1 MAEFRIHTDF
11 KPTGDQPQAIEQ
23 IIAGVNSGDKYQTL
37 LGVTGSGKTFT
48 IANVIQELQRPTII
62 MSHNKTLAA
71 QLYGEFR
78 SLFPENAVEFF
89 ISYYDYY
96 QPEAYLPVTDT
107 FVEKDSSVNEEIDKL
122 RLKTTSSLLERRDV
136 IVVSSVSCI
145 YGIGSPEDYRE
156 QIVHLKKSQILN
168 RKEFFL
174 ALVKIYYSRNDA
186 VLERGRF
193 RVRGDVIEIFPAYE
207 DVCIRVE
214 MLGNEIE
221 SLSSFDPLSG
231 EVIREVESLYIYPA
245 KHFVTDETQLDS
257 IIDAIREELAERLDQ
272 LKSEGLLL
280 EAQRLGQRTNFDLEM
295 LLEVGYCSGIEN
307 YSRYFSGRR
316 PGQRPWTLL
325 DFFPDDFLM
334 FIDESHVSLPQVQG
348 MYAGDRSRKEVLVEY
363 GFRLPSAL
371 DNRPMKLD
379 EFEESINQAIFVS
392 ATPGPRELERTEG
405 VIVEQLIRPTG
416 LIDPMIEVHPTKG
429 QIDNL
434 IGEIRARTDRK
445 ERVLVTTLTKRM
457 SEDLTE
463 YLKGMNLNVRYLHSE
478 ISSIERV
485 KILRDL
491 RLGEFD
497 VLVGIN
503 LLREGLDLPEVSL
516 VAVLDADKEGFLR
529 SESSLMQVSG
539 RASRNINGKVL
550 FYADRV
556 TRSMSSVIK
565 ESNRRRK
572 VQEVYNKEHGITPKT
587 IYKSMEDVL
596 TSTSVADAFKES
608 TEEAYKRKGDFLDD
622 IDKAAVLDMLK
633 KEMLRAAE
641 NLQFEKAAQLRDEIE
656 TLRQEVEGM

>member
-1 MAEFRIHTDF
+1 MAEFRIHSDF
-11 KPTGDQPQAIEQ
+11 QPTGDQPQAIKQ
-23 IIAGVNSGDKYQTL
+23 LVAGLKHGDKYQML

-48 IANVIQELQRPTII
+48 MANVIQELQRPTII

-78 SLFPENAVEFF
+78 SLFPENSVEYF

-107 FVEKDSSVNEEIDKL
+107 FIEKDASVNEEIDKL
-122 RLKTTSSLLERRDV
+122 RLKTTSSLLERQDV

-145 YGIGSPEDYRE
+145 YGIGSPEEYRE
-156 QIVHLKKSQILN
+156 QIVHLAKGQILN
-168 RKEFFL
+168 RKELFG

-193 RVRGDVIEIFPAYE
+193 RVRGDIIEIFPAYE

-214 MLGNEIE
+214 MYGNEIE
-221 SLSSFDPLSG
+221 TLSSFDPLTG
-231 EVIREVESLYIYPA
+231 EVIRELVSLYIYPA
-245 KHFVTDETQLDS
+245 KHFVTDESQLES
-257 IIDAIREELAERLDQ
+257 TIDAIRTELSERLDF

-280 EAQRLGQRTNFDLEM
+280 EAQRLEQRTNFDLEM

-307 YSRYFSGRR
+307 YSRHFSGRK

-325 DFFPDDFLM
+325 DFFPDDYLM

-348 MYAGDRSRKEVLVEY
+348 MYAGDRSRKEVLVEH

-379 EFEESINQAIFVS
+379 EFENKINQAVFVS
-392 ATPGPRELERTEG
+392 ATPGPRELERTKG

-416 LIDPMIEVHPTKG
+416 LIDPKIEVRSTKG
-429 QIDNL
+429 QIDDL
-434 IGEIRARTDRK
+434 IGEIRERTHKK

-463 YLKGMNLNVRYLHSE
+463 YLQGMNLNVRYLHSE
-478 ISSIERV
+478 IITIERV

-529 SESSLMQVSG
+529 SESALMQVAG

-556 TRSMSSVIK
+556 TRSMKAVIDESS
-565 ESNRRRK
+565 RRRK
-572 VQEVYNKEHGITPKT
+572 VQEEYNKKHEITPKT

-596 TSTSVADAFKES
+596 ASTSVADAFKDIRKEG
-608 TEEAYKRKGDFLDD
+608 YRRKGDFLDD
-622 IDKAAVLDMLK
+622 LDKATALDMLK

-641 NLQFEKAAQLRDEIE
+641 NLEFEKAAKLRDEIE
-656 TLRQEVEGM
+656 FLREKLES

>member
-1 MAEFRIHTDF
+1 MAEFRIHSDF
-11 KPTGDQPQAIEQ
+11 QPTGDQPQAIEELV
-23 IIAGVNSGDKYQTL
+23 AGLKHGDKYQML

-48 IANVIQELQRPTII
+48 MANVIQELQRPTII

-78 SLFPENAVEFF
+78 SLFPENSVEYF

-107 FVEKDSSVNEEIDKL
+107 FIEKDASVNEEIDKL
-122 RLKTTSSLLERRDV
+122 RLKTTSSLLERQDV

-145 YGIGSPEDYRE
+145 YGIGSPEEYRE
-156 QIVHLKKSQILN
+156 QIVHLAKGQILN
-168 RKEFFL
+168 RKELFG

-193 RVRGDVIEIFPAYE
+193 RVRGDIIEIFPAYE

-214 MLGNEIE
+214 MYGNEIE
-221 SLSSFDPLSG
+221 TLSSFDPLTG
-231 EVIREVESLYIYPA
+231 EVIRELVSLYIYPA
-245 KHFVTDETQLDS
+245 KHFVTDESQLES
-257 IIDAIREELAERLDQ
+257 IIDAIRTELSERLDY

-280 EAQRLGQRTNFDLEM
+280 EAQRLEQRTNFDLEM

-307 YSRYFSGRR
+307 YSRHFSGRK

-325 DFFPDDFLM
+325 DFFPDDYLM

-348 MYAGDRSRKEVLVEY
+348 MYAGDRSRKEVLVEH

-379 EFEESINQAIFVS
+379 EFEEKINQAVFVS
-392 ATPGPRELERTEG
+392 ATPGPRELERTKG

-416 LIDPMIEVHPTKG
+416 LIDPKIEVRSTKG
-429 QIDNL
+429 QIDDL
-434 IGEIRARTDRK
+434 IGEIRERTHKK

-463 YLKGMNLNVRYLHSE
+463 YLQGMNLNVRYLHSE
-478 ISSIERV
+478 IITIERV

-529 SESSLMQVSG
+529 SESALMQVAG

-556 TRSMSSVIK
+556 TRSMKAVIDESS
-565 ESNRRRK
+565 RRRK
-572 VQEVYNKEHGITPKT
+572 VQEEYNKKHEITPKT

-596 TSTSVADAFKES
+596 ISTSVADAFKDVRKEG
-608 TEEAYKRKGDFLDD
+608 YKRKGDFLDD
-622 IDKAAVLDMLK
+622 LDKATALDMLK

-641 NLQFEKAAQLRDEIE
+641 NLEFEKAAKLRDEIE
-656 TLRQEVEGM
+656 FLREKIES

>member
-1 MAEFRIHTDF
+1 MAEFRIHSDF
-11 KPTGDQPQAIEQ
+11 QPTGDQPQAIEQ
-23 IIAGVNSGDKYQTL
+23 LVAGLKHGDKYQML

-48 IANVIQELQRPTII
+48 MANVIQELQRPTII

-78 SLFPENAVEFF
+78 SLFPENSVEYF

-107 FVEKDSSVNEEIDKL
+107 FIEKDASVNEEIDKL
-122 RLKTTSSLLERRDV
+122 RLKTTSSLLERQDV

-145 YGIGSPEDYRE
+145 YGIGSPEEYRE
-156 QIVHLKKSQILN
+156 QIVHLAKGQILN
-168 RKEFFL
+168 RKELFG

-193 RVRGDVIEIFPAYE
+193 RVRGDIIEIFPAYE

-214 MLGNEIE
+214 MYGNEIE
-221 SLSSFDPLSG
+221 TLSSFDPLTG
-231 EVIREVESLYIYPA
+231 EVIRELVSLYIYPA
-245 KHFVTDETQLDS
+245 KHFVTDESQLES
-257 IIDAIREELAERLDQ
+257 IIDAIRTELSERLDY

-280 EAQRLGQRTNFDLEM
+280 EAQRLEQRTNFDLEM

-307 YSRYFSGRR
+307 YSRHFSGRK

-325 DFFPDDFLM
+325 DFFPDDYLM

-348 MYAGDRSRKEVLVEY
+348 MYAGDRSRKEVLVEH

-379 EFEESINQAIFVS
+379 EFEDKINQAVFVS
-392 ATPGPRELERTEG
+392 ATPGPRELERTKG

-416 LIDPMIEVHPTKG
+416 LIDPKIEVRSTKG
-429 QIDNL
+429 QIDDL
-434 IGEIRARTDRK
+434 IGEIRERTHKK

-463 YLKGMNLNVRYLHSE
+463 YLQGMNLNVRYLHSE
-478 ISSIERV
+478 IITIERV

-529 SESSLMQVSG
+529 SESALMQVAG

-556 TRSMSSVIK
+556 TRSMKAVIDESS
-565 ESNRRRK
+565 RRRK
-572 VQEVYNKEHGITPKT
+572 VQEEYNKKHEITPKT

-596 TSTSVADAFKES
+596 ASTSVADAFKDIRKEG
-608 TEEAYKRKGDFLDD
+608 YRRKGDFLDD
-622 IDKAAVLDMLK
+622 LDKATALDMLK

-641 NLQFEKAAQLRDEIE
+641 NLEFEKAAKLRDEIE
-656 TLRQEVEGM
+656 FLREKLES

>member
-1 MAEFRIHTDF
+1 MAEFRIHSDF
-11 KPTGDQPQAIEQ
+11 QPTGDQPQAIEQ
-23 IIAGVNSGDKYQTL
+23 LVAGLKHGDKYQML

-48 IANVIQELQRPTII
+48 MANVIQELQRPTII

-78 SLFPENAVEFF
+78 SLFPENSVEYF

-107 FVEKDSSVNEEIDKL
+107 FIEKDASVNEEIDKL
-122 RLKTTSSLLERRDV
+122 RLKTTSSLLERQDV

-145 YGIGSPEDYRE
+145 YGIGSPEEYRE
-156 QIVHLKKSQILN
+156 QIVHLAKGQILN
-168 RKEFFL
+168 RKELFG

-193 RVRGDVIEIFPAYE
+193 RVRGDIIEIFPAYE

-214 MLGNEIE
+214 MYGNEIE
-221 SLSSFDPLSG
+221 TLSSFDPLTG
-231 EVIREVESLYIYPA
+231 EVIRELVSLYIYPA
-245 KHFVTDETQLDS
+245 KHFVTDESQLES
-257 IIDAIREELAERLDQ
+257 TIDAIRTELSERLDY

-280 EAQRLGQRTNFDLEM
+280 EAQRLEQRTNFDLEM

-307 YSRYFSGRR
+307 YSRHFSGRK

-325 DFFPDDFLM
+325 DFFPDDYLM

-348 MYAGDRSRKEVLVEY
+348 MYAGDRSRKEVLVEH

-379 EFEESINQAIFVS
+379 EFEDKINQAVFVS
-392 ATPGPRELERTEG
+392 ATPGPRELERTKG

-416 LIDPMIEVHPTKG
+416 LIDPKIEVRSTKG
-429 QIDNL
+429 QIDDL
-434 IGEIRARTDRK
+434 IGEIRECTHKK

-463 YLKGMNLNVRYLHSE
+463 YLQGMNLNVRYLHSE
-478 ISSIERV
+478 IITIERV

-529 SESSLMQVSG
+529 SESALMQVAG

-556 TRSMSSVIK
+556 TRSMKAVIDESS
-565 ESNRRRK
+565 RRRK
-572 VQEVYNKEHGITPKT
+572 VQEEYNTKHEITPKT

-596 TSTSVADAFKES
+596 ISTSVADAFKEIRK
-608 TEEAYKRKGDFLDD
+608 EGYRRKGDFLDD
-622 IDKAAVLDMLK
+622 LDKATALDMLK

-641 NLQFEKAAQLRDEIE
+641 NLEFEKAAKLRDEIE
-656 TLRQEVEGM
+656 FLREKLES

>member
-1 MAEFRIHTDF
+1 MAEFRIHSDF
-11 KPTGDQPQAIEQ
+11 QPTGDQPQAIEQ
-23 IIAGVNSGDKYQTL
+23 LVAGLKHGDKYQML

-48 IANVIQELQRPTII
+48 MANVIQELQRPTII

-78 SLFPENAVEFF
+78 SLFPENSVEYF

-107 FVEKDSSVNEEIDKL
+107 FIEKDASVNEEIDKL
-122 RLKTTSSLLERRDV
+122 RLKTTSSLLERQDV

-145 YGIGSPEDYRE
+145 YGIGSPEEYRE
-156 QIVHLKKSQILN
+156 QIVHLAKGQILN
-168 RKEFFL
+168 RKELFG

-193 RVRGDVIEIFPAYE
+193 RVRGDIIEIFPAYE

-214 MLGNEIE
+214 MYGNEIE
-221 SLSSFDPLSG
+221 TLSSFDPLTG
-231 EVIREVESLYIYPA
+231 EVIRELVSLYIYPA
-245 KHFVTDETQLDS
+245 KHFVTDESQLES
-257 IIDAIREELAERLDQ
+257 TIDAIRTELSERLDY

-280 EAQRLGQRTNFDLEM
+280 EAQRLEQRTNFDLEM

-307 YSRYFSGRR
+307 YSRHFSGRK

-325 DFFPDDFLM
+325 DFFPDDYLM

-348 MYAGDRSRKEVLVEY
+348 MYAGDRSRKEVLVEH

-379 EFEESINQAIFVS
+379 EFEDKINQAVFVS
-392 ATPGPRELERTEG
+392 ATPGPRELERTKG

-416 LIDPMIEVHPTKG
+416 LIDPKIEVRSTKG
-429 QIDNL
+429 QIDDL
-434 IGEIRARTDRK
+434 IGEIRECTHKK

-463 YLKGMNLNVRYLHSE
+463 YLQGMNLNVRYLHSE
-478 ISSIERV
+478 IITIERV

-529 SESSLMQVSG
+529 SESALMQVAG

-556 TRSMSSVIK
+556 TRSMKAVIDESS
-565 ESNRRRK
+565 RRRK
-572 VQEVYNKEHGITPKT
+572 VQEEYNKKHEITPKT

-596 TSTSVADAFKES
+596 ASTSVADAFKDIRKEG
-608 TEEAYKRKGDFLDD
+608 YRRKGDFLDD
-622 IDKAAVLDMLK
+622 LDKATALDMLK

-641 NLQFEKAAQLRDEIE
+641 NLEFEKAAKLRDEIE
-656 TLRQEVEGM
+656 FLREKIES

>member
-1 MAEFRIHTDF
+1 MAEFRIHSDF
-11 KPTGDQPQAIEQ
+11 QPTGDQPQAIEQ
-23 IIAGVNSGDKYQTL
+23 LVAGLKHGDKYQML

-48 IANVIQELQRPTII
+48 MANVIQELQRPTII

-78 SLFPENAVEFF
+78 SLFPENSVEYF

-107 FVEKDSSVNEEIDKL
+107 FIEKDASVNEEIDKL
-122 RLKTTSSLLERRDV
+122 RLKTTSSLLERQDV

-145 YGIGSPEDYRE
+145 YGIGSPEEYRE
-156 QIVHLKKSQILN
+156 QIVHLAKGQILN
-168 RKEFFL
+168 RKELFG

-193 RVRGDVIEIFPAYE
+193 RVRGDIIEIFPAYE

-214 MLGNEIE
+214 MYGNEIE
-221 SLSSFDPLSG
+221 TLSSFDPLTG
-231 EVIREVESLYIYPA
+231 EVIRELVSLYIYPA
-245 KHFVTDETQLDS
+245 KHFVTDESQLES
-257 IIDAIREELAERLDQ
+257 TIDAIRTELSERLDY

-280 EAQRLGQRTNFDLEM
+280 EAQRLEQRTNFDLEM

-307 YSRYFSGRR
+307 YSRHFSGRK

-325 DFFPDDFLM
+325 DFFPDDYLM

-348 MYAGDRSRKEVLVEY
+348 MYAGDRSRKEVLVEH
-363 GFRLPSAL
+363 GFRLPSAI

-379 EFEESINQAIFVS
+379 EFEDKINQAVFVS
-392 ATPGPRELERTEG
+392 ATPGPRELERTKG

-416 LIDPMIEVHPTKG
+416 LIDPKIEVRSTKG
-429 QIDNL
+429 QIDDL
-434 IGEIRARTDRK
+434 IGEIRERTHKK

-463 YLKGMNLNVRYLHSE
+463 YLQGMNLNVRYLHSE
-478 ISSIERV
+478 IITIERV

-529 SESSLMQVSG
+529 SESALMQVAG

-556 TRSMSSVIK
+556 TRSMKAVIDESS
-565 ESNRRRK
+565 RRRK
-572 VQEVYNKEHGITPKT
+572 VQEEYNKKHEITPKT

-596 TSTSVADAFKES
+596 ASTSVADAFKDIRKEG
-608 TEEAYKRKGDFLDD
+608 YRRKGDFLDD
-622 IDKAAVLDMLK
+622 LDKATALDMLK

-641 NLQFEKAAQLRDEIE
+641 NLEFEKAAKLRDEIE
-656 TLRQEVEGM
+656 FLREKLES

>member
-1 MAEFRIHTDF
+1 MAEFRIHSDF
-11 KPTGDQPQAIEQ
+11 QPTGDQPQAIEQ
-23 IIAGVNSGDKYQTL
+23 LVAGLKHGDKYQML

-48 IANVIQELQRPTII
+48 MANVIQELQRPTII

-78 SLFPENAVEFF
+78 SLFPENSVEYF

-107 FVEKDSSVNEEIDKL
+107 FIEKDASVNEEIDKL
-122 RLKTTSSLLERRDV
+122 RLKTTSSLLERQDV

-145 YGIGSPEDYRE
+145 YGIGSPEEYRE
-156 QIVHLKKSQILN
+156 QIVHLAKGQILN
-168 RKEFFL
+168 RKELFG

-193 RVRGDVIEIFPAYE
+193 RVRGDIIEIFPAYE

-214 MLGNEIE
+214 MYGNEIE
-221 SLSSFDPLSG
+221 TLSSFDPLTG
-231 EVIREVESLYIYPA
+231 EVIRELVSLYIYPA
-245 KHFVTDETQLDS
+245 KHFVTDESQLES
-257 IIDAIREELAERLDQ
+257 IIDAIRTELSERLDY

-280 EAQRLGQRTNFDLEM
+280 EAQRLEQRTNFDLEM

-307 YSRYFSGRR
+307 YSRHFSGRK

-325 DFFPDDFLM
+325 DFFPDDYLM

-348 MYAGDRSRKEVLVEY
+348 MYAGDRSRKEVLVEH

-379 EFEESINQAIFVS
+379 EFEDKINQAVFVS
-392 ATPGPRELERTEG
+392 ATPGPRELERTNG

-416 LIDPMIEVHPTKG
+416 LIDPKIEVRSTKG
-429 QIDNL
+429 QIDDL
-434 IGEIRARTDRK
+434 IGEIRERTHKK

-463 YLKGMNLNVRYLHSE
+463 YLQGMNLNVRYLHSE
-478 ISSIERV
+478 IITIERV

-491 RLGEFD
+491 RVGEFD

-516 VAVLDADKEGFLR
+516 VVVLDADKEGFLR
-529 SESSLMQVSG
+529 SESALMQVAG

-556 TRSMSSVIK
+556 TRSMKAVIDESS
-565 ESNRRRK
+565 RRRK
-572 VQEVYNKEHGITPKT
+572 VQEEYNKKHEITPKT

-596 TSTSVADAFKES
+596 ISTSVADAFKEIRK
-608 TEEAYKRKGDFLDD
+608 EGYRRKGDFLDD
-622 IDKAAVLDMLK
+622 LDKATALDMLK

-641 NLQFEKAAQLRDEIE
+641 NLEFEKAAKLRDEIE
-656 TLRQEVEGM
+656 FLREKLES

>member
-1 MAEFRIHTDF
+1 MAEFRIHSDF
-11 KPTGDQPQAIEQ
+11 QPTGDQPQAIEELV
-23 IIAGVNSGDKYQTL
+23 AGLKHGDKYQML

-48 IANVIQELQRPTII
+48 MANVIQELQRPTII

-78 SLFPENAVEFF
+78 SLFPENSVEYF

-107 FVEKDSSVNEEIDKL
+107 FIEKDASVNEEIDKL
-122 RLKTTSSLLERRDV
+122 RLKTTSSLLERQDV

-145 YGIGSPEDYRE
+145 YGIGSPEEYRE
-156 QIVHLKKSQILN
+156 QIVHLAKGQILN
-168 RKEFFL
+168 RKELFG

-193 RVRGDVIEIFPAYE
+193 RVRGDIIEIFPAYE

-214 MLGNEIE
+214 MYGNEIE
-221 SLSSFDPLSG
+221 TLSSFDPLTG
-231 EVIREVESLYIYPA
+231 EVIRELVSLYIYPA
-245 KHFVTDETQLDS
+245 KHFVTDESQLES
-257 IIDAIREELAERLDQ
+257 TIDAIRTELSERLDY

-280 EAQRLGQRTNFDLEM
+280 EAQRLEQRTNFDLEM

-307 YSRYFSGRR
+307 YSRHFSGRK

-325 DFFPDDFLM
+325 DFFPDDYLM

-348 MYAGDRSRKEVLVEY
+348 MYAGDRSRKEVLVEH

-379 EFEESINQAIFVS
+379 EFEEKINQAVFVS
-392 ATPGPRELERTEG
+392 ATPGPRELERTKG

-416 LIDPMIEVHPTKG
+416 LIDPKIEVRSTKG
-429 QIDNL
+429 QIDDL
-434 IGEIRARTDRK
+434 IGEIRQRTHKK

-463 YLKGMNLNVRYLHSE
+463 YLQGMNLNVRYLHSE
-478 ISSIERV
+478 IITIERV

-529 SESSLMQVSG
+529 SESALMQVAG

-556 TRSMSSVIK
+556 TRSMKAVIDESS
-565 ESNRRRK
+565 RRRK
-572 VQEVYNKEHGITPKT
+572 VQEEYNKKHEITPKT

-596 TSTSVADAFKES
+596 ISTSVADAFKDIRKEG
-608 TEEAYKRKGDFLDD
+608 YRRKGDFLDD
-622 IDKAAVLDMLK
+622 LDKATALDMLK

-641 NLQFEKAAQLRDEIE
+641 NLEFEKAAKLRDEIE
-656 TLRQEVEGM
+656 FLREKLES

>member
-1 MAEFRIHTDF
+1 MAEFRIHSDF
-11 KPTGDQPQAIEQ
+11 QPTGDQPQAIEQ
-23 IIAGVNSGDKYQTL
+23 LVAGLKHGDKYQML

-48 IANVIQELQRPTII
+48 MANVIQELQRPTII

-78 SLFPENAVEFF
+78 SLFPENSVEYF

-107 FVEKDSSVNEEIDKL
+107 FIEKDASVNEEIDKL
-122 RLKTTSSLLERRDV
+122 RLKTTSSLLERQDV

-145 YGIGSPEDYRE
+145 YGIGSPEEYRE
-156 QIVHLKKSQILN
+156 QIVHLAKGQILN
-168 RKEFFL
+168 RKELFG

-193 RVRGDVIEIFPAYE
+193 RVRGDIIEIFPAYE

-214 MLGNEIE
+214 MYGNEIE
-221 SLSSFDPLSG
+221 TLSSFDPLTG
-231 EVIREVESLYIYPA
+231 EVIRELVSLYIYPA
-245 KHFVTDETQLDS
+245 KHFVTDESQLES
-257 IIDAIREELAERLDQ
+257 IIDAIRTELSERLDY

-280 EAQRLGQRTNFDLEM
+280 EAQRLEQRTNFDLEM

-307 YSRYFSGRR
+307 YSRHFSGRK

-325 DFFPDDFLM
+325 DFFPDDYLM

-348 MYAGDRSRKEVLVEY
+348 MYAGDRSRKEVLVEH

-379 EFEESINQAIFVS
+379 EFEEKINQAVFVS
-392 ATPGPRELERTEG
+392 ATPGPRELERTNG

-416 LIDPMIEVHPTKG
+416 LIDPKIEVRSTKG
-429 QIDNL
+429 QIDDL
-434 IGEIRARTDRK
+434 IGEIRERTHKK

-463 YLKGMNLNVRYLHSE
+463 YLQGMNLNVRYLHSE
-478 ISSIERV
+478 IITIERV

-529 SESSLMQVSG
+529 SESALMQVAG

-556 TRSMSSVIK
+556 TRSMKAVIDESS
-565 ESNRRRK
+565 RRRK
-572 VQEVYNKEHGITPKT
+572 VQEEYNTKHEITPKT

-596 TSTSVADAFKES
+596 ISTSVADAFKDVRKEG
-608 TEEAYKRKGDFLDD
+608 YKRKGDFLDD
-622 IDKAAVLDMLK
+622 LDKATALDMLK

-641 NLQFEKAAQLRDEIE
+641 NLEFEKAAKLRDEIE
-656 TLRQEVEGM
+656 FLREKLES

>member
-1 MAEFRIHTDF
+1 MAEFRIHSDF
-11 KPTGDQPQAIEQ
+11 QPTGDQPQAIEQ
-23 IIAGVNSGDKYQTL
+23 LVAGLKHGDKYQML

-48 IANVIQELQRPTII
+48 MANVIQELQRPTII

-78 SLFPENAVEFF
+78 SLFPENSVEYF

-107 FVEKDSSVNEEIDKL
+107 FIEKDASVNEEIDKL
-122 RLKTTSSLLERRDV
+122 RLKTTSSLLERQDV

-145 YGIGSPEDYRE
+145 YGIGSPEEYRE
-156 QIVHLKKSQILN
+156 QIVHLAKGQILN
-168 RKEFFL
+168 RKELFG

-193 RVRGDVIEIFPAYE
+193 RVRGDIIEIFPAYE

-214 MLGNEIE
+214 MYGNEIE
-221 SLSSFDPLSG
+221 TLSSFDPLTG
-231 EVIREVESLYIYPA
+231 EVIRELVSLYIYPA
-245 KHFVTDETQLDS
+245 KHFVTDESQLES
-257 IIDAIREELAERLDQ
+257 TIDAIRTELSERLDY

-280 EAQRLGQRTNFDLEM
+280 EAQRLEQRTNFDLEM
-295 LLEVGYCSGIEN
+295 LMEVGYCSGIEN
-307 YSRYFSGRR
+307 YSRHFSGRK

-325 DFFPDDFLM
+325 DFFPDDYLM

-348 MYAGDRSRKEVLVEY
+348 MYAGDRSRKEVLVEH

-379 EFEESINQAIFVS
+379 EFEEKINQAVFVS
-392 ATPGPRELERTEG
+392 ATPGPRELERTKG

-416 LIDPMIEVHPTKG
+416 LIDPKIEVRSTKG
-429 QIDNL
+429 QIDDL
-434 IGEIRARTDRK
+434 IGEIRQRTHKK

-463 YLKGMNLNVRYLHSE
+463 YLQGMNLNVRYLHSE
-478 ISSIERV
+478 IITIERV

-529 SESSLMQVSG
+529 SESALMQVAG

-556 TRSMSSVIK
+556 TRSMKAVIDESS
-565 ESNRRRK
+565 RRRK
-572 VQEVYNKEHGITPKT
+572 VQEEYNKKHEITPKT

-596 TSTSVADAFKES
+596 ASTSVADAFKDIRKEG
-608 TEEAYKRKGDFLDD
+608 YRRKGDFLDD
-622 IDKAAVLDMLK
+622 LDKATALDMLK

-641 NLQFEKAAQLRDEIE
+641 NLEFEKAAKLRDEIE
-656 TLRQEVEGM
+656 FLREKLES

>member
-1 MAEFRIHTDF
+1 MAEFRIHSDF
-11 KPTGDQPQAIEQ
+11 QPTGDQPQAIEQ
-23 IIAGVNSGDKYQTL
+23 LVAGLKHGDKYQML

-48 IANVIQELQRPTII
+48 MANVIQELQRPTII

-78 SLFPENAVEFF
+78 SLFPENSVEYF

-107 FVEKDSSVNEEIDKL
+107 FIEKDASVNEEIDKL
-122 RLKTTSSLLERRDV
+122 RLKTTSSLLERQDV

-145 YGIGSPEDYRE
+145 YGIGSPEEYRE
-156 QIVHLKKSQILN
+156 QIVHLAKGQILN
-168 RKEFFL
+168 RKELFG

-193 RVRGDVIEIFPAYE
+193 RVRGDIIEIFPAYE

-214 MLGNEIE
+214 MYGNEIE
-221 SLSSFDPLSG
+221 TLSSFDPLTG
-231 EVIREVESLYIYPA
+231 EVIRELVSLYIYPA
-245 KHFVTDETQLDS
+245 KHFVTDESQLES
-257 IIDAIREELAERLDQ
+257 TIDAIRTELSERLDY

-280 EAQRLGQRTNFDLEM
+280 EAQRLEQRTNFDLEM

-307 YSRYFSGRR
+307 YSRHFSGRK

-325 DFFPDDFLM
+325 DFFPDDYLM

-348 MYAGDRSRKEVLVEY
+348 MYAGDRSRKEVLVEH

-379 EFEESINQAIFVS
+379 EFEDKINQAVFVS
-392 ATPGPRELERTEG
+392 ATPGPRELERTKG

-416 LIDPMIEVHPTKG
+416 LIDPKIEVRSTKG
-429 QIDNL
+429 QIDDL
-434 IGEIRARTDRK
+434 IGEIRERTHKK

-463 YLKGMNLNVRYLHSE
+463 YLQGMNLNVRYLHSE
-478 ISSIERV
+478 IITIERV

-529 SESSLMQVSG
+529 SESALMQVAG

-556 TRSMSSVIK
+556 TRSMKAVIDESS
-565 ESNRRRK
+565 RRRK
-572 VQEVYNKEHGITPKT
+572 VQEEYNKKHEITPKT

-596 TSTSVADAFKES
+596 ASTSVADAFKDIRKEG
-608 TEEAYKRKGDFLDD
+608 YRRKGDFLDD
-622 IDKAAVLDMLK
+622 LDKATALDMLK

-641 NLQFEKAAQLRDEIE
+641 NLEFEKAAKLRDEIE
-656 TLRQEVEGM
+656 FLREKIES

>member
-1 MAEFRIHTDF
+1 MAEFRIHSDF
-11 KPTGDQPQAIEQ
+11 QPTGDQPQAIEQ
-23 IIAGVNSGDKYQTL
+23 LVAGLKHGDKYQML

-48 IANVIQELQRPTII
+48 MANVIQELQRPTII

-78 SLFPENAVEFF
+78 SLFPENSVEYF

-107 FVEKDSSVNEEIDKL
+107 FIEKDASVNEEIDKL
-122 RLKTTSSLLERRDV
+122 RLKTTSSLLERQDV

-145 YGIGSPEDYRE
+145 YGIGSPEEYRE
-156 QIVHLKKSQILN
+156 QIVHLAKGQILN
-168 RKEFFL
+168 RKELFG

-193 RVRGDVIEIFPAYE
+193 RVRGDIIEIFPAYE

-214 MLGNEIE
+214 MYGNEIE
-221 SLSSFDPLSG
+221 TLSSFDPLTG
-231 EVIREVESLYIYPA
+231 EVIRELVSLYIYPA
-245 KHFVTDETQLDS
+245 KHFVTDESQLES
-257 IIDAIREELAERLDQ
+257 TIDAIRTELSERLDY

-280 EAQRLGQRTNFDLEM
+280 EAQRLEQRTNFDLEM

-307 YSRYFSGRR
+307 YSRHFSGRK

-325 DFFPDDFLM
+325 DFFPDDYLM

-348 MYAGDRSRKEVLVEY
+348 MYAGDRSRKEVLVEH

-379 EFEESINQAIFVS
+379 EFENKINQAVFVS
-392 ATPGPRELERTEG
+392 ATPGPRELERTKG

-416 LIDPMIEVHPTKG
+416 LIDPKIEVRSTKG
-429 QIDNL
+429 QIDDL
-434 IGEIRARTDRK
+434 IGEIRERTHKK

-463 YLKGMNLNVRYLHSE
+463 YLQGMNLNVRYLHSE
-478 ISSIERV
+478 IITIERV

-529 SESSLMQVSG
+529 SESALMQVAG

-556 TRSMSSVIK
+556 TRSMKAVIDESS
-565 ESNRRRK
+565 RRRK
-572 VQEVYNKEHGITPKT
+572 VQEEYNKKHEITPKT

-596 TSTSVADAFKES
+596 ASTSVADAFKDIRKEG
-608 TEEAYKRKGDFLDD
+608 YKRKGDFLDD
-622 IDKAAVLDMLK
+622 LDKATALDMLK

-641 NLQFEKAAQLRDEIE
+641 NLEFEKAAKLRDEIE
-656 TLRQEVEGM
+656 FLREKIES

>member
-1 MAEFRIHTDF
+1 MAEFRIHSDF
-11 KPTGDQPQAIEQ
+11 QPTGDQPQAIEELV
-23 IIAGVNSGDKYQTL
+23 AGLKHGDKYQML

-48 IANVIQELQRPTII
+48 MANVIQELQRPTII

-78 SLFPENAVEFF
+78 SLFPENSVEYF

-107 FVEKDSSVNEEIDKL
+107 FIEKDASVNEEIDKL
-122 RLKTTSSLLERRDV
+122 RLKTTSSLLERQDV

-145 YGIGSPEDYRE
+145 YGIGSPEEYRE
-156 QIVHLKKSQILN
+156 QIVHLAKGQILN
-168 RKEFFL
+168 RKELFG

-193 RVRGDVIEIFPAYE
+193 RVRGDIIEIFPAYE

-214 MLGNEIE
+214 MYGNEIE
-221 SLSSFDPLSG
+221 TLSSFDPLTG
-231 EVIREVESLYIYPA
+231 EVIRELVSLYIYPA
-245 KHFVTDETQLDS
+245 KHFVTDESQLES
-257 IIDAIREELAERLDQ
+257 IIDAIRTELSERLDY

-280 EAQRLGQRTNFDLEM
+280 EAQRLEQRTNFDLEM

-307 YSRYFSGRR
+307 YSRHFSGRK

-325 DFFPDDFLM
+325 DFFPDDYLM

-348 MYAGDRSRKEVLVEY
+348 MYAGDRSRKEVLVEH

-379 EFEESINQAIFVS
+379 EFENKINQAVFVS
-392 ATPGPRELERTEG
+392 ATPGPRELERTKG

-416 LIDPMIEVHPTKG
+416 LIDPKIEVRSTKG
-429 QIDNL
+429 QIDDL
-434 IGEIRARTDRK
+434 IGEIRERTHKK

-463 YLKGMNLNVRYLHSE
+463 YLQGMNLNVRYLHSE
-478 ISSIERV
+478 IITIERV

-529 SESSLMQVSG
+529 SESALMQVAG

-556 TRSMSSVIK
+556 TRSMKAVIDESS
-565 ESNRRRK
+565 RRRK
-572 VQEVYNKEHGITPKT
+572 VQEEYNKKHEITPKT

-596 TSTSVADAFKES
+596 ASTSVADAFKDIRKEG
-608 TEEAYKRKGDFLDD
+608 YRRKGDFLDD
-622 IDKAAVLDMLK
+622 LDKATALDMLK

-641 NLQFEKAAQLRDEIE
+641 NLEFEKAAKLRDEIE
-656 TLRQEVEGM
+656 FLREKLES

>member
-1 MAEFRIHTDF
+1 MAEFRIHSDF
-11 KPTGDQPQAIEQ
+11 QPTGDQPQAIEQ
-23 IIAGVNSGDKYQTL
+23 LVAGLKHGDKYQML

-48 IANVIQELQRPTII
+48 MANVIQELQRPTII

-78 SLFPENAVEFF
+78 SLFPENSVEYF

-107 FVEKDSSVNEEIDKL
+107 FIEKDASVNEEIDKL
-122 RLKTTSSLLERRDV
+122 RLKTTSSLLERQDV

-145 YGIGSPEDYRE
+145 YGIGSPEEYRE
-156 QIVHLKKSQILN
+156 QIVHLAKGQILN
-168 RKEFFL
+168 RKELFG

-193 RVRGDVIEIFPAYE
+193 RVRGDIIEIFPAYE

-214 MLGNEIE
+214 MYGNEIE
-221 SLSSFDPLSG
+221 TLSSFDPLTG
-231 EVIREVESLYIYPA
+231 EVIRELVSLYIYPA
-245 KHFVTDETQLDS
+245 KHFVTDESQLES
-257 IIDAIREELAERLDQ
+257 TIDAIRTELSERLDF

-280 EAQRLGQRTNFDLEM
+280 EAQRLEQRTNFDLEM

-307 YSRYFSGRR
+307 YSRHFSGRK

-325 DFFPDDFLM
+325 DFFPDDYLM

-348 MYAGDRSRKEVLVEY
+348 MYAGDRSRKEVLVEH

-379 EFEESINQAIFVS
+379 EFEDKINQAVFVS
-392 ATPGPRELERTEG
+392 ATPGPRELERTNG

-416 LIDPMIEVHPTKG
+416 LIDPKIEVRSTKG
-429 QIDNL
+429 QIDDL
-434 IGEIRARTDRK
+434 IGEIRERTHKK

-463 YLKGMNLNVRYLHSE
+463 YLQGMNLNVRYLHSE
-478 ISSIERV
+478 IITIERV

-529 SESSLMQVSG
+529 SESALMQVAG

-556 TRSMSSVIK
+556 TRSMKAVIDESS
-565 ESNRRRK
+565 RRRK
-572 VQEVYNKEHGITPKT
+572 VQEEYNKKHEITPKT

-596 TSTSVADAFKES
+596 ASTSVADAFKDIRKEG
-608 TEEAYKRKGDFLDD
+608 YRRKGDFLDD
-622 IDKAAVLDMLK
+622 LDKATALDMLK

-641 NLQFEKAAQLRDEIE
+641 NLEFEKAAKLRDEIE
-656 TLRQEVEGM
+656 FLREKIES

>member
-1 MAEFRIHTDF
+1 MAEFRIHSDF
-11 KPTGDQPQAIEQ
+11 QPTGDQPQAIEQ
-23 IIAGVNSGDKYQTL
+23 LVAGLKHGDKYQML

-48 IANVIQELQRPTII
+48 MANVIQELQRPTII

-78 SLFPENAVEFF
+78 SLFPENSVEYF

-107 FVEKDSSVNEEIDKL
+107 FIEKDASVNEEIDKL
-122 RLKTTSSLLERRDV
+122 RLKTTSSLLERQDV

-145 YGIGSPEDYRE
+145 YGIGSPEEYRE
-156 QIVHLKKSQILN
+156 QIVHLAKGQILN
-168 RKEFFL
+168 RKELFG

-193 RVRGDVIEIFPAYE
+193 RVRGDIIEIFPAYE

-214 MLGNEIE
+214 MYGNEIE
-221 SLSSFDPLSG
+221 TLSSFDPLTG
-231 EVIREVESLYIYPA
+231 EVIRELVSLYIYPA
-245 KHFVTDETQLDS
+245 KHFVTDESQLES
-257 IIDAIREELAERLDQ
+257 TIDAIRTELSERLDY

-280 EAQRLGQRTNFDLEM
+280 EAQRLEQRTNFDLEM

-307 YSRYFSGRR
+307 YSRHFSGRK

-325 DFFPDDFLM
+325 DFFPDDYLM

-348 MYAGDRSRKEVLVEY
+348 MYAGDRSRKEVLVEH

-379 EFEESINQAIFVS
+379 EFENKINQAVFVS
-392 ATPGPRELERTEG
+392 ATPGPRELERTKG

-416 LIDPMIEVHPTKG
+416 LIDPKIEVRSTKG
-429 QIDNL
+429 QIDDL
-434 IGEIRARTDRK
+434 IGEIRERTHKK

-463 YLKGMNLNVRYLHSE
+463 YLQGMNLNVRYLHSE
-478 ISSIERV
+478 IITIERV

-529 SESSLMQVSG
+529 SESALMQVAG

-556 TRSMSSVIK
+556 TRSMKAVIDESS
-565 ESNRRRK
+565 RRRK
-572 VQEVYNKEHGITPKT
+572 VQEEYNTKHEITPKT

-596 TSTSVADAFKES
+596 ISTSVADAFKEIRK
-608 TEEAYKRKGDFLDD
+608 EGYRRKGDFLDD
-622 IDKAAVLDMLK
+622 LDKATALDMLK

-641 NLQFEKAAQLRDEIE
+641 NLEFEKAAKLRDEIE
-656 TLRQEVEGM
+656 FLREKLES

>member
-1 MAEFRIHTDF
+1 MAEFRIHSDF
-11 KPTGDQPQAIEQ
+11 QPTGDQPQAIEQ
-23 IIAGVNSGDKYQTL
+23 LVAGLKHGDKYQML

-48 IANVIQELQRPTII
+48 MANVIQELQRPTII

-78 SLFPENAVEFF
+78 SLFPENSVEYF

-107 FVEKDSSVNEEIDKL
+107 FIEKDASVNEEIDKL
-122 RLKTTSSLLERRDV
+122 RLKTTSSLLERQDV

-145 YGIGSPEDYRE
+145 YGIGSPEEYRE
-156 QIVHLKKSQILN
+156 QIVHLAKGQILN
-168 RKEFFL
+168 RKELFG

-193 RVRGDVIEIFPAYE
+193 RVRGDIIEIFPAYE

-214 MLGNEIE
+214 MYGNEIE
-221 SLSSFDPLSG
+221 TLSSFDPLTG
-231 EVIREVESLYIYPA
+231 EVIRELVSLYIYPA
-245 KHFVTDETQLDS
+245 KHFVTDESQLES
-257 IIDAIREELAERLDQ
+257 IIDAIRTELSERLDY

-280 EAQRLGQRTNFDLEM
+280 EAQRLEQRTNFDLEM

-307 YSRYFSGRR
+307 YSRHFSGRK

-325 DFFPDDFLM
+325 DFFPDDYLM

-348 MYAGDRSRKEVLVEY
+348 MYAGDRSRKEVLVEH

-379 EFEESINQAIFVS
+379 EFENKINQAVFVS
-392 ATPGPRELERTEG
+392 ATPGPRELERTKG

-416 LIDPMIEVHPTKG
+416 LIDPKIEVRSTKG
-429 QIDNL
+429 QIDDL
-434 IGEIRARTDRK
+434 IGEIRERTHKK

-463 YLKGMNLNVRYLHSE
+463 YLQGMNLNVRYLHSE
-478 ISSIERV
+478 IITIERV

-529 SESSLMQVSG
+529 SESALMQVAG

-556 TRSMSSVIK
+556 TRSMKAVIDESS
-565 ESNRRRK
+565 RRRK
-572 VQEVYNKEHGITPKT
+572 VQEEYNKKHEITPKT

-596 TSTSVADAFKES
+596 ASTSVADAFKDIRKEG
-608 TEEAYKRKGDFLDD
+608 YRRKGDFLDD
-622 IDKAAVLDMLK
+622 LDKATALDMLK

-641 NLQFEKAAQLRDEIE
+641 NLEFEKAAKLRDEIE
-656 TLRQEVEGM
+656 FLREKLES

>member
-1 MAEFRIHTDF
+1 MAEFRIHSDF
-11 KPTGDQPQAIEQ
+11 QPTGDQPQAIEQ
-23 IIAGVNSGDKYQTL
+23 LVAGLKHGDKYQML

-48 IANVIQELQRPTII
+48 MANVIQELQRPTII

-78 SLFPENAVEFF
+78 SLFPENSVEYF

-107 FVEKDSSVNEEIDKL
+107 FIEKDASVNEEIDKL
-122 RLKTTSSLLERRDV
+122 RLKTTSSLLERQDV

-145 YGIGSPEDYRE
+145 YGIGSPEEYRE
-156 QIVHLKKSQILN
+156 QIVHLAKGQILN
-168 RKEFFL
+168 RKELFG

-193 RVRGDVIEIFPAYE
+193 RVRGDIIEIFPAYE

-214 MLGNEIE
+214 MYGNEIE
-221 SLSSFDPLSG
+221 TLSSFDPLTG
-231 EVIREVESLYIYPA
+231 EVIRELVSLYIYPA
-245 KHFVTDETQLDS
+245 KHFVTDESQLES
-257 IIDAIREELAERLDQ
+257 IIDAIRTELSERLDF

-280 EAQRLGQRTNFDLEM
+280 EAQRLEQRTNFDLEM

-307 YSRYFSGRR
+307 YSRHFSGRK

-325 DFFPDDFLM
+325 DFFPDDYLM

-348 MYAGDRSRKEVLVEY
+348 MYAGDRSRKEVLVEH

-379 EFEESINQAIFVS
+379 EFEDKINQAVFVS
-392 ATPGPRELERTEG
+392 ATPGPRELERTNG

-416 LIDPMIEVHPTKG
+416 LIDPKIEVRSTKG
-429 QIDNL
+429 QIDDL
-434 IGEIRARTDRK
+434 IGEIRERTHKK

-463 YLKGMNLNVRYLHSE
+463 YLQGMNLNVRYLHSE
-478 ISSIERV
+478 IITIERV

-516 VAVLDADKEGFLR
+516 VVVLDADKEGFLR
-529 SESSLMQVSG
+529 SESALMQVAG

-556 TRSMSSVIK
+556 TRSMKAVIDESS
-565 ESNRRRK
+565 RRRK
-572 VQEVYNKEHGITPKT
+572 VQEEYNKKHEITPKT

-596 TSTSVADAFKES
+596 ASTSVADAFKDIRKEG
-608 TEEAYKRKGDFLDD
+608 YRRKGDFLDD
-622 IDKAAVLDMLK
+622 LDKATALDMLK

-641 NLQFEKAAQLRDEIE
+641 NLEFEKAAKLRDEIE
-656 TLRQEVEGM
+656 FLREKLES

>member
-1 MAEFRIHTDF
+1 MAEFRIHSDF
-11 KPTGDQPQAIEQ
+11 QPTGDQPQAIEQ
-23 IIAGVNSGDKYQTL
+23 LVAGLKHGDKYQML

-48 IANVIQELQRPTII
+48 MANVIQELQRPTII

-78 SLFPENAVEFF
+78 SLFPENSVEYF

-107 FVEKDSSVNEEIDKL
+107 FIEKDASVNEEIDKL
-122 RLKTTSSLLERRDV
+122 RLKTTSSLLERQDV

-145 YGIGSPEDYRE
+145 YGIGSPEEYRE
-156 QIVHLKKSQILN
+156 QIVHLAKGQILN
-168 RKEFFL
+168 RKELFG

-193 RVRGDVIEIFPAYE
+193 RVRGDIIEIFPAYE

-214 MLGNEIE
+214 MYGNEIE
-221 SLSSFDPLSG
+221 TLSSFDPLTG
-231 EVIREVESLYIYPA
+231 EVIRELVSLYIYPA
-245 KHFVTDETQLDS
+245 KHFVTDESQLES
-257 IIDAIREELAERLDQ
+257 TIDAIRTELSERLDY

-280 EAQRLGQRTNFDLEM
+280 EAQRLEQRTNFDLEM

-307 YSRYFSGRR
+307 YSRHFSGRK

-325 DFFPDDFLM
+325 DFFPDDYLM

-348 MYAGDRSRKEVLVEY
+348 MYAGDRSRKEVLVEH

-379 EFEESINQAIFVS
+379 EFENKINQAVFVS
-392 ATPGPRELERTEG
+392 ATPGPRELERTKG

-416 LIDPMIEVHPTKG
+416 LIDPKIEVRSTKG
-429 QIDNL
+429 QIDDL
-434 IGEIRARTDRK
+434 IGEIRERTHKK

-463 YLKGMNLNVRYLHSE
+463 YLQGMNLNVRYLHSE
-478 ISSIERV
+478 IITIERV

-529 SESSLMQVSG
+529 SESALMQVAG

-556 TRSMSSVIK
+556 TRSMKAVIDESS
-565 ESNRRRK
+565 RRRK
-572 VQEVYNKEHGITPKT
+572 VQEEYNKKHEITPKT

-596 TSTSVADAFKES
+596 ASTSVADAFKDIRKEG
-608 TEEAYKRKGDFLDD
+608 YRRKGDFLDD
-622 IDKAAVLDMLK
+622 LDKATALDMLK

-641 NLQFEKAAQLRDEIE
+641 NLEFEKAAKLRDEIE
-656 TLRQEVEGM
+656 FLREKIES

>member
-1 MAEFRIHTDF
+1 MAEFRIHSDF
-11 KPTGDQPQAIEQ
+11 QPTGDQPQAIEQ
-23 IIAGVNSGDKYQTL
+23 LVAGVNRGDKYQTL

-48 IANVIQELQRPTII
+48 MANVIQEMQRPTII

-78 SLFPENAVEFF
+78 SLFPENAVEYF

-107 FVEKDSSVNEEIDKL
+107 FIEKDASVNEEIDKL

-145 YGIGSPEDYRE
+145 YGIGSPEEYRE
-156 QIVHLKKSQILN
+156 QIVHLANGQILN
-168 RKEFFL
+168 RKELFG

-193 RVRGDVIEIFPAYE
+193 RVRGDSIEIFPAYE

-214 MLGNEIE
+214 MYGNEIE
-221 SLSSFDPLSG
+221 TLSSFDPLTG
-231 EVIREVESLYIYPA
+231 EVIRELESLYIYPA

-257 IIDAIREELAERLDQ
+257 IIDAIRTELSERLDY

-280 EAQRLGQRTNFDLEM
+280 EAQRLEQRTNFDMEM

-307 YSRYFSGRR
+307 YSRHFSGRK

-325 DFFPDDFLM
+325 DFFPDDYLM

-379 EFEESINQAIFVS
+379 EFEEKVNQAVFVS
-392 ATPGPRELERTEG
+392 ATPGYRELERTNG

-416 LIDPMIEVHPTKG
+416 LIDPMIEVRPTKG
-429 QIDNL
+429 QIDDL
-434 IGEIRARTDRK
+434 IGEIRLRTKRK

-457 SEDLTE
+457 SEELTE
-463 YLKGMNLNVRYLHSE
+463 YLSGMNLNVRYLHSE
-478 ISSIERV
+478 IITIERV

-529 SESSLMQVSG
+529 SESALMQVSG
-539 RASRNINGKVL
+539 RASRNVNGKVL
-550 FYADRV
+550 FYADRM
-556 TRSMSSVIK
+556 TKSMKAVIE

-572 VQEVYNKEHGITPKT
+572 YQEEYNKKHKITPKT

-596 TSTSVADAFKES
+596 TSTSVADAFKEIRK
-608 TEEAYKRKGDFLDD
+608 EGYRRKGDFLDNL
-622 IDKAAVLDMLK
+622 DKATALDMLK

-641 NLQFEKAAQLRDEIE
+641 NLEFEKAAKLRDEIE
-656 TLRQEVEGM
+656 FLREKIES

>member
-1 MAEFRIHTDF
+1 MAEFRIHSDF
-11 KPTGDQPQAIEQ
+11 QPTGDQPQAIEQ
-23 IIAGVNSGDKYQTL
+23 LVAGLKHGDKYQML

-48 IANVIQELQRPTII
+48 MANVIQELQRPTII

-78 SLFPENAVEFF
+78 SLFPENSVEYF

-107 FVEKDSSVNEEIDKL
+107 FIEKDASVNEEIDKL
-122 RLKTTSSLLERRDV
+122 RLKTTSSLLERQDV

-145 YGIGSPEDYRE
+145 YGIGSPEEYRE
-156 QIVHLKKSQILN
+156 QIVHLAKGQILN
-168 RKEFFL
+168 RKELFG

-193 RVRGDVIEIFPAYE
+193 RVRGDIIEIFPAYE

-214 MLGNEIE
+214 MYGNEIE
-221 SLSSFDPLSG
+221 TLSSFDPLTG
-231 EVIREVESLYIYPA
+231 EVIRELVSLYIYPA
-245 KHFVTDETQLDS
+245 KHFVTDESQLES
-257 IIDAIREELAERLDQ
+257 TIDAIRTELSERLDY

-280 EAQRLGQRTNFDLEM
+280 EAQRLEQRTNFDLEM

-307 YSRYFSGRR
+307 YSRHFSGRK

-325 DFFPDDFLM
+325 DFFPDDYLM

-348 MYAGDRSRKEVLVEY
+348 MYAGDRSRKEVLVEH

-379 EFEESINQAIFVS
+379 EFENKINQAVFVS
-392 ATPGPRELERTEG
+392 ATPGPRELERTKG

-416 LIDPMIEVHPTKG
+416 LIDPKIEVRSTKG
-429 QIDNL
+429 QIDDL
-434 IGEIRARTDRK
+434 IGEIRECTHKK

-463 YLKGMNLNVRYLHSE
+463 YLQGMNLNVRYLHSE
-478 ISSIERV
+478 IITIERV

-529 SESSLMQVSG
+529 SESALMQVAG

-556 TRSMSSVIK
+556 TRSMKAVIDESS
-565 ESNRRRK
+565 RRRK
-572 VQEVYNKEHGITPKT
+572 VQEEYNTKHEITPKT

-596 TSTSVADAFKES
+596 ISTSVADAFKEIRK
-608 TEEAYKRKGDFLDD
+608 EGYRRKGDFLDD
-622 IDKAAVLDMLK
+622 LDKATALDMLK

-641 NLQFEKAAQLRDEIE
+641 NLEFEKAAKLRDEIE
-656 TLRQEVEGM
+656 FLREKLES

>member
-1 MAEFRIHTDF
+1 MAEFRIHSDF
-11 KPTGDQPQAIEQ
+11 QPTGDQPQAIEELV
-23 IIAGVNSGDKYQTL
+23 AGLKHGDKYQML

-48 IANVIQELQRPTII
+48 MANVIQELQRPTII

-78 SLFPENAVEFF
+78 SLFPENSVEYF

-107 FVEKDSSVNEEIDKL
+107 FIEKDASVNEEIDKL
-122 RLKTTSSLLERRDV
+122 RLKTTSSLLERQDV

-145 YGIGSPEDYRE
+145 YGIGSPEEYRE
-156 QIVHLKKSQILN
+156 QIVHLAKGQILN
-168 RKEFFL
+168 RKELFG

-193 RVRGDVIEIFPAYE
+193 RVRGDIIEIFPAYE

-214 MLGNEIE
+214 MYGNEIE
-221 SLSSFDPLSG
+221 TLSSFDPLTG
-231 EVIREVESLYIYPA
+231 EVIRELVSLYIYPA
-245 KHFVTDETQLDS
+245 KHFVTDESQLES
-257 IIDAIREELAERLDQ
+257 IIDAIRTELSERLDY

-280 EAQRLGQRTNFDLEM
+280 EAQRLEQRTNFDLEM

-307 YSRYFSGRR
+307 YSRHFSGRK

-325 DFFPDDFLM
+325 DFFPDDYLM

-348 MYAGDRSRKEVLVEY
+348 MYAGDRSRKEVLVEH

-379 EFEESINQAIFVS
+379 EFEDKINQAVFVS
-392 ATPGPRELERTEG
+392 ATPGPRELERTKG

-416 LIDPMIEVHPTKG
+416 LIDPKIEVRSTKG
-429 QIDNL
+429 QIDDL
-434 IGEIRARTDRK
+434 IGEIRERTHKK

-463 YLKGMNLNVRYLHSE
+463 YLQGMNLNVRYLHSE
-478 ISSIERV
+478 IITIERV

-529 SESSLMQVSG
+529 SESALMQVAG

-556 TRSMSSVIK
+556 TRSMKAVIDESS
-565 ESNRRRK
+565 RRRK
-572 VQEVYNKEHGITPKT
+572 VQEEYNKKHEITPKT

-596 TSTSVADAFKES
+596 ISTSVADAFKEIRK
-608 TEEAYKRKGDFLDD
+608 EGYRRKGDFLDD
-622 IDKAAVLDMLK
+622 LDKATALDMLK

-641 NLQFEKAAQLRDEIE
+641 NLEFEKAAKLRDEIE
-656 TLRQEVEGM
+656 FLREKLES

>member
-1 MAEFRIHTDF
+1 MAEFRIHSDF
-11 KPTGDQPQAIEQ
+11 QPTGDQPQAIEQ
-23 IIAGVNSGDKYQTL
+23 LVAGLKHGDKYQML

-48 IANVIQELQRPTII
+48 MANVIQELQRPTII

-78 SLFPENAVEFF
+78 SLFPENSVEYF

-107 FVEKDSSVNEEIDKL
+107 FIEKDASVNEEIDKL
-122 RLKTTSSLLERRDV
+122 RLKTTSSLLERQDV

-145 YGIGSPEDYRE
+145 YGIGSPEEYRE
-156 QIVHLKKSQILN
+156 QIVHLAKGQILN
-168 RKEFFL
+168 RKELFG

-193 RVRGDVIEIFPAYE
+193 RVRGDIIEIFPAYE

-214 MLGNEIE
+214 MYGNEIE
-221 SLSSFDPLSG
+221 TLSSFDPLTG
-231 EVIREVESLYIYPA
+231 EVIRELVSLYIYPA
-245 KHFVTDETQLDS
+245 KHFVTDESQLES
-257 IIDAIREELAERLDQ
+257 TIDAIRTELSERLDY

-280 EAQRLGQRTNFDLEM
+280 EAQRLEQRTNFDLEM

-307 YSRYFSGRR
+307 YSRHFSGRK

-325 DFFPDDFLM
+325 DFFPDDYLM

-348 MYAGDRSRKEVLVEY
+348 MYAGDRSRKEVLVEH

-379 EFEESINQAIFVS
+379 EFEDKINQAVFVS
-392 ATPGPRELERTEG
+392 ATPGPRELERTKG

-416 LIDPMIEVHPTKG
+416 LIDPKIEVRSTKG
-429 QIDNL
+429 QIDDL
-434 IGEIRARTDRK
+434 IGEIRERTHKK

-463 YLKGMNLNVRYLHSE
+463 YLQGMNLNVRYLHSE
-478 ISSIERV
+478 IITIERV

-516 VAVLDADKEGFLR
+516 VVVLDADKEGFLR
-529 SESSLMQVSG
+529 SESALMQVAG

-556 TRSMSSVIK
+556 TRSMKAVIDESS
-565 ESNRRRK
+565 RRRK
-572 VQEVYNKEHGITPKT
+572 VQEEYNTKHEITPKT

-596 TSTSVADAFKES
+596 ISTSVADAFKEIRK
-608 TEEAYKRKGDFLDD
+608 EGYRRKGDFLDD
-622 IDKAAVLDMLK
+622 LDKATALDMLK

-641 NLQFEKAAQLRDEIE
+641 NLEFEKAAKLRDEIE
-656 TLRQEVEGM
+656 FLREKLES

>member
-1 MAEFRIHTDF
+1 MAEFRIHSDF
-11 KPTGDQPQAIEQ
+11 QPTGDQPQAIEQ
-23 IIAGVNSGDKYQTL
+23 LVAGLKHGDKYQML

-48 IANVIQELQRPTII
+48 MANVIQELQRPTII

-78 SLFPENAVEFF
+78 SLFPENSVEYF

-107 FVEKDSSVNEEIDKL
+107 FIEKDASVNEEIDKL
-122 RLKTTSSLLERRDV
+122 RLKTTSSLLERQDV

-145 YGIGSPEDYRE
+145 YGIGSPEEYRE
-156 QIVHLKKSQILN
+156 QIVHLAKGQILN
-168 RKEFFL
+168 RKELFG

-193 RVRGDVIEIFPAYE
+193 RVRGDIIEIFPAYE

-214 MLGNEIE
+214 MYGNEIE
-221 SLSSFDPLSG
+221 TLSSFDPLTG
-231 EVIREVESLYIYPA
+231 EVIRELVSLYIYPA
-245 KHFVTDETQLDS
+245 KHFVTDESQLES
-257 IIDAIREELAERLDQ
+257 TIDAIRTELSERLDY

-280 EAQRLGQRTNFDLEM
+280 EAQRLEQRTNFDLEM

-307 YSRYFSGRR
+307 YSRHFSGRK

-325 DFFPDDFLM
+325 DFFPDDYLM

-348 MYAGDRSRKEVLVEY
+348 MYAGDRSRKEVLVEH

-379 EFEESINQAIFVS
+379 EFEEKINQAVFVS
-392 ATPGPRELERTEG
+392 ATPGPRELERTKG

-416 LIDPMIEVHPTKG
+416 LIDPKIEVRSTKG
-429 QIDNL
+429 QIDDL
-434 IGEIRARTDRK
+434 IGEIRERTHKK

-463 YLKGMNLNVRYLHSE
+463 YLQGMNLNVRYLHSE
-478 ISSIERV
+478 IITIERV

-529 SESSLMQVSG
+529 SESALMQVAG

-556 TRSMSSVIK
+556 TRSMKAVIDESS
-565 ESNRRRK
+565 RRRK
-572 VQEVYNKEHGITPKT
+572 VQEEYNKKHEITPKT

-596 TSTSVADAFKES
+596 ISTSVADAFKEIRK
-608 TEEAYKRKGDFLDD
+608 EGYRRKGDFLDD
-622 IDKAAVLDMLK
+622 LDKATALDMLK

-641 NLQFEKAAQLRDEIE
+641 NLEFEKAAKLRDEIE
-656 TLRQEVEGM
+656 FLREKIES

>member
-1 MAEFRIHTDF
+1 MAEFRIHSDF
-11 KPTGDQPQAIEQ
+11 QPTGDQPQAIEQ
-23 IIAGVNSGDKYQTL
+23 LVAGLKHGDKYQML

-48 IANVIQELQRPTII
+48 MANVIQELQRPTII

-78 SLFPENAVEFF
+78 SLFPENSVEYF

-107 FVEKDSSVNEEIDKL
+107 FIEKDASVNEEIDKL
-122 RLKTTSSLLERRDV
+122 RLKTTSSLLERQDV

-145 YGIGSPEDYRE
+145 YGIGSPEEYRE
-156 QIVHLKKSQILN
+156 QIVHLAKGQILN
-168 RKEFFL
+168 RKELFG

-193 RVRGDVIEIFPAYE
+193 RVRGDIIEIFPAYE

-214 MLGNEIE
+214 MYGNEIE
-221 SLSSFDPLSG
+221 TLSSFDPLTG
-231 EVIREVESLYIYPA
+231 EVIRELVSLYIYPA
-245 KHFVTDETQLDS
+245 KHFVTDESQLES
-257 IIDAIREELAERLDQ
+257 IIDAIRTELSERLDY

-280 EAQRLGQRTNFDLEM
+280 EAQRLEQRTNFDLEM

-307 YSRYFSGRR
+307 YSRHFSGRK

-325 DFFPDDFLM
+325 DFFPDDYLM

-348 MYAGDRSRKEVLVEY
+348 MYAGDRSRKEVLVEH

-379 EFEESINQAIFVS
+379 EFEEKINQAVFVS
-392 ATPGPRELERTEG
+392 ATPGPRELERTKG

-416 LIDPMIEVHPTKG
+416 LIDPKIEVRSTKG
-429 QIDNL
+429 QIDDL
-434 IGEIRARTDRK
+434 IGEIRQRTHKK

-463 YLKGMNLNVRYLHSE
+463 YLQGMNLNVRYLHSE
-478 ISSIERV
+478 IITIERV

-529 SESSLMQVSG
+529 SESALMQVAG

-556 TRSMSSVIK
+556 TRSMKAVIDESS
-565 ESNRRRK
+565 RRRK
-572 VQEVYNKEHGITPKT
+572 VQEEYNKKHEITPKT

-596 TSTSVADAFKES
+596 ASTSVADAFKDIRKEG
-608 TEEAYKRKGDFLDD
+608 YRRKGDFLDD
-622 IDKAAVLDMLK
+622 LDKATALDMLK

-641 NLQFEKAAQLRDEIE
+641 NLEFEKAAKLRDEIE
-656 TLRQEVEGM
+656 FLREKLES